1 MRLHQIKGKIW
12 LGRAKTVTT
21 RTSSYFGYINFIMI
35 ILTFYSVT
43 GYKYAPL
50 WVFLTAAITSL
61 LLIAAVDF
69 FILLPSEVSFANQQ
83 IARHQS
89 PIYDMVKDIRDSQVG
104 GE

>member
-12 LGRAKTVTT
+12 LGRAKTAAT
-21 RTSSYFGYINFIMI
+21 RTSSYFGYINFVMI

-50 WVFLTAAITSL
+50 WAYLTAAAAL